1 MYSFLVFIHVGSALF
16 LGSFLS
22 FPLILRSVFS
32 CSDNELK
39 PTLRTILSFTRTC
52 HYALVLLMISG
63 IFMFFTYSQSLSTLW
78 ITIAI
83 LLVVNIGGMI
93 GRIQLSLKKILLS
106 NSPEK
111 QLIEQSSRLQWSS
124 WITFLSIIAAVFIM
138 TNRYLFT

>member
-1 MYSFLVFIHVGSALF
+1 
-16 LGSFLS
+16 
-22 FPLILRSVFS
+22 
-32 CSDNELK
+32 
-39 PTLRTILSFTRTC
+39 
-52 HYALVLLMISG
+52 
-63 IFMFFTYSQSLSTLW
+63 MFFTYSQSLSTLW
-78 ITIAI
+78 ITIAT
-83 LLVVNIGGMI
+83 LLLVNIGGMI

>member
-1 MYSFLVFIHVGSALF
+1 
-16 LGSFLS
+16 
-22 FPLILRSVFS
+22 
-32 CSDNELK
+32 
-39 PTLRTILSFTRTC
+39 
-52 HYALVLLMISG
+52 
-63 IFMFFTYSQSLSTLW
+63 MFFTYSQSLSTLW

>member
-1 MYSFLVFIHVGSALF
+1 
-16 LGSFLS
+16 
-22 FPLILRSVFS
+22 
-32 CSDNELK
+32 
-39 PTLRTILSFTRTC
+39 
-52 HYALVLLMISG
+52 
-63 IFMFFTYSQSLSTLW
+63 MFFTYSQSLSTLW

-83 LLVVNIGGMI
+83 LLVVNIGGKI